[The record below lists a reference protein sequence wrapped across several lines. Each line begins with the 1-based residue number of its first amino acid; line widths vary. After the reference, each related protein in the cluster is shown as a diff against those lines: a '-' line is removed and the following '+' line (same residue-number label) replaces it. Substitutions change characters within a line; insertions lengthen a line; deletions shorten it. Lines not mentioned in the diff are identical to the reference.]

1 MPNHSFCCFA
11 SLQTRRRIPPN
22 FLSFRTKRIRI
33 GNKTINHCL
42 ILVNHTMIL
51 KNQTMIYKNQTMILR
66 IIAYASGKERKCGQ
80 ERRTV
85 RVKKKDCAGKKER
98 LREGGGSEGWR
109 VWGIIRMDAGSKFRG
124 GGAYIL
130 WGRECVSACFL
141 AEKFVGMEKERYL
154 CSDFAKEQG
163 LCRRRR
169 TRQRD
174 EPNTLLY

>member
-1 MPNHSFCCFA
+1 
-11 SLQTRRRIPPN
+11 
-22 FLSFRTKRIRI
+22 
-33 GNKTINHCL
+33 
-42 ILVNHTMIL
+42 
-51 KNQTMIYKNQTMILR
+51 MIYKNQTMILR

-85 RVKKKDCAGKKER
+85 RVKKKDCAGEAAVR
-98 LREGGGSEGWR
+98 A
-109 VWGIIRMDAGSKFRG
+109 DG

-163 LCRRRR
+163 LCCRRR